1 MPSMWPPRKKFLH
14 DGMGKRRAAAAPAP
28 VRASAVPWKN
38 VPLSSQAENVNETT
52 DEGFDMLDMN
62 DDDFMGLQAV
72 EGYDVE
78 YEPDAS
84 GLNKTVRIVEAK
96 PKGKGKGKGK
106 EKGKTAPRS
115 SDAEDPAASK
125 EQAAPKSKKAKT
137 QATGAKPKPVQRAPP
152 APPSESDKDESADEE
167 ESDAADE
174 ELETADDDD
183 DDEPLDGDHAD
194 SDATASEPEEPA
206 PRSAPMSAKAR
217 RAALHE
223 AADLD
228 MTAALGQARAQGL
241 LLDDDT
247 GDDGQERADA
257 QLPGWSDFPLL
268 APIKRALHALSFAT
282 PTDVQAKTL
291 PLSLGLEGPPRDV
304 VGVAETGSG
313 KTLAYGLPVLQYICQ
328 NTDVDSAPDR
338 PLEALVLTP
347 TRELALQVTQHL
359 RAVSAAGG
367 HFAHVA
373 TVCGGMSVQKQQRLL
388 EQRGGAHIVVATPGR
403 LWDVLK
409 QDDAFARRV
418 RQTRFLV
425 IDEADRMVETGHFA
439 EMDAILRMVQR
450 TPGPLPANDAMQT
463 LVFSATMA
471 KALQQNVRKKQWRKK
486 RRTAEPTNTLDDLLS
501 RVDFRDAEPAVVEL
515 VPERRVAANLLEAKI
530 ECVNKEKDTYL
541 YYLLM
546 RYPGRTLVFLN
557 SIDGV
562 RRLTPILSAL
572 DLDVYPLHGQ
582 LQQQQRLRNLDRFR
596 SELRGRS
603 KVLLATDVAARGIDV
618 EGIDH
623 VVHFQVPRTADAYV
637 HRSGR
642 TARAGHHGISVVLV
656 EPNEQRML
664 QAIWKALQRT
674 DALATLPIEYTL
686 LDAIRTRLALA
697 KEIDQLQHRHD
708 KASHE
713 DAWIRKLAN
722 EADLELES
730 DSDAEEQRDRAHAK
744 RPPSK
749 SDARLAA
756 LRAELRAQLA
766 RPITPRGVSQKYL
779 TSGVR
784 PDVVQRLLQGDKEVL
799 GIKRST
805 AHADL
810 SAKNKRRRT

>member
-1 MPSMWPPRKKFLH
+1 
-14 DGMGKRRAAAAPAP
+14 MGKRRAAAAPAP

-52 DEGFDMLDMN
+52 DEGFDLLDMN

-84 GLNKTVRIVEAK
+84 GRNKTVRIVEAK
-96 PKGKGKGKGK
+96 PKGKGRKDKAALQPSGAETPAEPKD
-106 EKGKTAPRS
+106 KTAL
-115 SDAEDPAASK
+115 
-125 EQAAPKSKKAKT
+125 KSKKAKT
-137 QATGAKPKPVQRAPP
+137 PADAMAKPVQRASSALQSDSSEHEAEDVSVSDEEPETGIEE
-152 APPSESDKDESADEE
+152 AESLDESD
-167 ESDAADE
+167 
-174 ELETADDDD
+174 TA
-183 DDEPLDGDHAD
+183 P
-194 SDATASEPEEPA
+194 EPEVPT
-206 PRSAPMSAKAR
+206 PRSAPLSAKAR
-217 RAALHE
+217 RTALHE
-223 AADLD
+223 ADDLD
-228 MTAALGQARAQGL
+228 VNEALAQARTQGL
-241 LLDDDT
+241 LLDDDS

-257 QLPGWSDFPLL
+257 QLPGWRDFPLL

-291 PLSLGLEGPPRDV
+291 PLSLGLDGPPRDV

-328 NTDVDSAPDR
+328 TADTDGGPDR

-367 HFAHVA
+367 HFARVA

-418 RQTRFLV
+418 RQARFLV

-486 RRTAEPTNTLDDLLS
+486 RRAVEPTNTLDDLLS

-596 SELRGRS
+596 SELHGRS

-656 EPNEQRML
+656 EPSEQHML
-664 QAIWKALQRT
+664 QLIWKALQRT

-697 KEIDQLQHRHD
+697 KEIDQLQHRHE

-722 EADLELES
+722 EADLDLES
-730 DSDAEEQRDRAHAK
+730 DSDAEEQRDRASAK

-810 SAKNKRRRT
+810 SAKKKRRRT

>member
-1 MPSMWPPRKKFLH
+1 
-14 DGMGKRRAAAAPAP
+14 MGKRRAAAAPAP

-84 GLNKTVRIVEAK
+84 GRNKTVRIVEAK
-96 PKGKGKGKGK
+96 PKGKGKKGK
-106 EKGKTAPRS
+106 AAAARP
-115 SDAEDPAASK
+115 SDAETPAAPK
-125 EQAAPKSKKAKT
+125 EKPTAKSKKAK
-137 QATGAKPKPVQRAPP
+137 ASADARAEPAQRAAP
-152 APPSESDKDESADEE
+152 APQSDSSEHDVGEGSVTADEE
-167 ESDAADE
+167 PETTNEDAES
-174 ELETADDDD
+174 
-183 DDEPLDGDHAD
+183 LDG
-194 SDATASEPEEPA
+194 SDEASEPAAPE
-206 PRSAPMSAKAR
+206 PRSAPLSAKAR

-228 MTAALGQARAQGL
+228 VNAALGQARAQGL
-241 LLDDDT
+241 LLDDDS

-257 QLPGWSDFPLL
+257 QLPGWRDFPLL
-268 APIKRALHALSFAT
+268 APIKRALHALSFAK

-291 PLSLGLEGPPRDV
+291 PLSLGLDGPPRDV

-313 KTLAYGLPVLQYICQ
+313 KTLAYGLPVLQYICH
-328 NTDVDSAPDR
+328 TADSDAGPDR
-338 PLEALVLTP
+338 PLEALILTP

-418 RQTRFLV
+418 RQARFLV

-486 RRTAEPTNTLDDLLS
+486 RRAVEPTNTLDDLLS

-572 DLDVYPLHGQ
+572 DLDVYALHGQ

-642 TARAGHHGISVVLV
+642 TARAGHHGIAVLLV
-656 EPNEQRML
+656 EPSEQHML

-686 LDAIRTRLALA
+686 LDAIRARLALA

-784 PDVVQRLLQGDKEVL
+784 PDVVQRLLRGDKEVL